1 MGDGDHPV
9 NVARLIEGHDG
20 DRAALISRNRTISY
34 DELNELA
41 ARLRGGLAGLGVGDG
56 DRVAL
61 ICGNGHPFVIG
72 YLAALGL
79 GAVVVPLNPT
89 SPAPELGR
97 ELAVVRPMV
106 AILDR
111 SAAGAWQAIDAEALT
126 SVQTVVSVDGDVLD
140 DAVSFE
146 ALADRRAVAGRRC
159 RRRTTSPH

>member
-1 MGDGDHPV
+1 MTSLHGAWVTGDRLV
-9 NVARLIEGHDG
+9 NVARLIEGHEG
-20 DRAALISRNRTISY
+20 HRAALISRNRTITY

-61 ICGNGHPFVIG
+61 VCGNGHPFVIG

-97 ELAVVRPMV
+97 ELAVVRPVV

-111 SAAGAWQAIDAEALT
+111 TRGCSVGRTSTLPRSA
-126 SVQTVVSVDGDVLD
+126 
-140 DAVSFE
+140 
-146 ALADRRAVAGRRC
+146 RC
-159 RRRTTSPH
+159 KR